1 MAIHKGAP
9 PPQIQITSIH
19 CITKS
24 GHPTSGAWRRCATFL
39 IFGRS
44 KVKMEAYATALLY
57 AIPFFMVL
65 MVIEIGY
72 GHFVKEQKYKVM
84 DTVSSISSGLTN
96 ILKDSLGLGV
106 ILVSYPYLAG
116 HLALVQIE
124 ANWLVWLV
132 AFLAID
138 FAGYWNHR
146 LSHHVNFFWNQHVIH
161 HSSEE
166 FNLACALRQSISNL
180 IGYFPLMLLPAAL
193 LGVPAQVIGILA
205 PIHLF
210 AQFWY
215 HTQHIGKMGW
225 LEYVIVTPS
234 QHRVHHAINPE
245 YIDKNLG
252 QVLCVWDRLFG
263 TFQEELE
270 EVPPQYGVL
279 KPAGTWNPVH
289 INFQHLWRL
298 IQDAWR
304 TGNLLDKFRIWFMPT
319 GWRPA
324 DVAEK
329 YPREVITDVYHFQRY
344 QPPASAALKGYA
356 VFQMVGTL
364 ALLLFMFYNY
374 SAIGFDGLLLFGTF
388 VFTGIYG
395 YTTLMDG
402 KPYAVWIE
410 VGRALAGWG
419 LIYSTGDWFG
429 LGRLWAEG
437 PLLVIL
443 YFGITL
449 LAALYFRFLEKKP
462 TKASMAC

>member
-1 MAIHKGAP
+1 
-9 PPQIQITSIH
+9 
-19 CITKS
+19 
-24 GHPTSGAWRRCATFL
+24 
-39 IFGRS
+39 
-44 KVKMEAYATALLY
+44 METYATALLY
-57 AIPFFMVL
+57 AIPFFVVL
-65 MVIEIGY
+65 MLIEIGY
-72 GHFVKEQKYKVM
+72 GHFIKQQKYKVM

-96 ILKDSLGLGV
+96 IVKDSLGLGV
-106 ILVSYPYLAG
+106 ILVSYPYLVK

-124 ANWLVWLV
+124 ASWLVWLV

-146 LSHHVNFFWNQHVIH
+146 LSHHVNLFWNQHVIH

-180 IGYFPLMLLPAAL
+180 IGYFPLLLLPAAF
-193 LGVPAQVIGILA
+193 LGVPEQVVAILA
-205 PIHLF
+205 PVHLF

-252 QVLCVWDRLFG
+252 QVLCIWDRLFG

-270 EVPPQYGVL
+270 EVLPQYGVL
-279 KPAGTWNPVH
+279 KPAQTWNPIH

-298 IQDAWR
+298 MQDAWH
-304 TGNLLDKFRIWFMPT
+304 TKNPWDKFRIWFMPT

-324 DVAEK
+324 DVSGK
-329 YPREVITDVYHFQRY
+329 YPREIIEDVYHFERY
-344 QPPASAALKGYA
+344 KPPASGALKAYA
-356 VFQMVGTL
+356 IFQMIATL

-374 SAIGFDGLLLFGTF
+374 SAIGFDGLLLFGAF
-388 VFTGIYG
+388 IFAGIYG

-402 KPYAVWIE
+402 KRYAAWIE
-410 VGRALAGWG
+410 SGRALAGFALIG
-419 LIYSTGDWFG
+419 LTGDWFG
-429 LGRLWAEG
+429 LGEQWAAG
-437 PLLVIL
+437 TLVIGL
-443 YFGITL
+443 YFAITL
-449 LAALYFRFLEKKP
+449 FGGLYFTFFEEKAKNAP
-462 TKASMAC
+462 LAT